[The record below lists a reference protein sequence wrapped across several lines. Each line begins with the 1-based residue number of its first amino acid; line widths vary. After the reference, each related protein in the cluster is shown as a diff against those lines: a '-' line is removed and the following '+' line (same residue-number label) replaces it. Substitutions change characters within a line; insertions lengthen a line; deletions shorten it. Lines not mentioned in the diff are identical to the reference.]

1 MMVSQKPH
9 ALQDLEKQLQYQFV
23 RRELLLQALTHRSYG
38 GPHYERLEFLGDSV
52 LNLVVSELLIQ
63 SEPVL
68 EEGVMSRVRSALVNH
83 DMLYSLALSMNL
95 KDYLRLGVGEL
106 KGGGAQRPSILA
118 DSMEAIMGAIYLDGG
133 WLNASAAISR
143 WLAPEFV
150 KIGSLEQL
158 PKDPKSRL
166 QELMQG
172 RHLPLPAYDVMVAE
186 GAEHEPI
193 FTVRCL
199 LESLR
204 LTATGTGKT
213 RRLAEQQAAL
223 ILLSQLEGSSR

>member
-1 MMVSQKPH
+1 MMTSKKHH
-9 ALQDLEKQLQYQFV
+9 AVLGLETHLQYQFSQ
-23 RRELLLQALTHRSYG
+23 RDLLLQAVTHRSYG
-38 GPHYERLEFLGDSV
+38 VLHYERLEFLGDSV
-52 LNLVVSELLIQ
+52 LNLVVSELLIKR
-63 SEPVL
+63 EPIL

-133 WLNASAAISR
+133 WLRACHVISR
-143 WLAPEFV
+143 WLAPELT
-150 KIGSLEQL
+150 KIGSLDQL

-172 RHLPLPAYDVMVAE
+172 RHLALPLYEVVVTE
-186 GAEHEPI
+186 GTEHERF
-193 FTVRCL
+193 FTVSCVL
-199 LESLR
+199 KSLQ
-204 LTATGTGKT
+204 LTSKGSGKT
-213 RRLAEQQAAL
+213 RRLAEQQAAV
-223 ILLSQLEGSSR
+223 ILLSQLEGAQ